1 MEEQESGAQIVKVE
15 PMTRLTVSE
24 DALFVRALVIKH
36 LNAGIRMEQDHLM
49 WEEERK
55 LMLELG
61 LELVLELLELVLILQ
76 LEQRS
81 LAREPDAEET

>member
-1 MEEQESGAQIVKVE
+1 MEEQESGAQIVRVE
-15 PMTRLTVSE
+15 PMTQPTVSE
-24 DALFVRALVIKH
+24 NALFVRALVIKH
-36 LNAGIRMEQDHLM
+36 LNAGIRMGQDHLM

>member
-36 LNAGIRMEQDHLM
+36 LNAGIRMGQDHLM

-55 LMLELG
+55 LGLT
-61 LELVLELLELVLILQ
+61 LELVMELGLELVLILQ

-81 LAREPDAEET
+81 LAKEPDAEET